1 MEEATDAI
9 VKTCN
14 EKAAQKYKMRIWESA
29 DIREII
35 QNLLFEKKI
44 SISKKPWKGK
54 ISIAKRKNN
63 KIKTR

>member
-1 MEEATDAI
+1 
-9 VKTCN
+9 
-14 EKAAQKYKMRIWESA
+14 MRIWESA

-44 SISKKPWKGK
+44 SISPNPWKGK
-54 ISIAKRKNN
+54 ISIAKRKKK